1 MQAGFFA
8 FAQAVG
14 VAAEGDDGGLVEEPV
29 EGGGGHDGI
38 ADDDLAHSA
47 KALLEVRTMAP
58 PVS

>member
-38 ADDDLAHSA
+38 ASEDLGPLG
-47 KALLEVRTMAP
+47 KGLVEVRTMAP